1 MSNFIKGEVSILSV
15 HDGTTYKP
23 VACLTSNAIATDL
36 SVIESTTKCNPGIMV
51 RQPGMFSYSVTA
63 EGQYIDT
70 TTVGGDDAKRSHDAL
85 LAKQLTKT
93 LVNFKLDTNV
103 SNAESIKYF
112 GSAVISSLSADF
124 GSGDDLATF
133 SLTLDGNGLVLLTDP
148 LV

>member
-1 MSNFIKGEVSILSV
+1 MSTFIKGEVCILSI

-23 VACLTSNAIATDL
+23 VACLTSNSLATDV
-36 SVIESTTKCNPGIMV
+36 SVIESMTKCDPGVAIK
-51 RQPGMFSYSVTA
+51 QPGMFTYSVSA

-70 TTVGGDDAKRSHDAL
+70 TTVGGDTAKESHDSL

-93 LVNFKLDTNV
+93 LANFRIDTNNL
-103 SNAESIKYF
+103 NAASVKYF

-133 SLTLDGNGLVLLTDP
+133 SLTLDGSGLILLTDP
-148 LV
+148 IV